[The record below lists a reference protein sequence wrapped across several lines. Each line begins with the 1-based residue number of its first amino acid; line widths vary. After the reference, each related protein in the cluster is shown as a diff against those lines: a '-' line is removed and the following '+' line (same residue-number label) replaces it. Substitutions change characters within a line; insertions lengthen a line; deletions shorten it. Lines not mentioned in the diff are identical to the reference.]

1 MIESLW
7 GGLAFVVRAINFVLD
22 ILVAVSRMQRLAR
35 VATGS
40 DKIVEVPPD
49 PKILPPAAQRALAEA
64 EQRRR
69 DDPSSVDTPGSA
81 LPFP

>member
-7 GGLAFVVRAINFVLD
+7 GVLAFVVRAINFVLD
-22 ILVAVSRMQRLAR
+22 ILVTVSRMQRLAR

-49 PKILPPAAQRALAEA
+49 PKILPPAAQRALDEA
-64 EQRRR
+64 EQRRHGA
-69 DDPSSVDTPGSA
+69 PA
-81 LPFP
+81 LSDNCVTASRK